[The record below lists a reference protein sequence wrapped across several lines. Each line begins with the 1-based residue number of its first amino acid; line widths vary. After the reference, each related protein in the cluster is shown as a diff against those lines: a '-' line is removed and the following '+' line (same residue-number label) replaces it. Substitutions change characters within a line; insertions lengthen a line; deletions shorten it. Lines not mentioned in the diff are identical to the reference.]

1 MMHILNQTATIW
13 VYSRQNS
20 QSYVESYLLHLEAEA
35 EAEQEQA
42 LMSLG
47 QVRNR
52 RYDHYALF
60 VTSCFIGIASV
71 GFVG

>member
-1 MMHILNQTATIW
+1 MLNQTAIIW
-13 VYSRQNS
+13 VYSRQSS
-20 QSYVESYLLHLEAEA
+20 QSYGESYLLHLEEVAEV
-35 EAEQEQA
+35 EREQA

-52 RYDHYALF
+52 RYDHCAHFL
-60 VTSCFIGIASV
+60 TLCSIGIASV